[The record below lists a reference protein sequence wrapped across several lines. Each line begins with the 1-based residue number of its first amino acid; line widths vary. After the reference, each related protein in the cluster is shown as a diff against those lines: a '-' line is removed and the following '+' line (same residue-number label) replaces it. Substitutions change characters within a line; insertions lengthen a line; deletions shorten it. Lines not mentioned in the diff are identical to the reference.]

1 MFFDISLYVAL
12 AICAAGLGYKV
23 WMWLTLDVGSESV
36 GQGPGRRAASVL
48 AGLARALFS
57 RRIFTLLRVFAVD
70 GLFQVRAYHNS
81 PSGWLA
87 HQLIFWGMV
96 LLVLMHAFDK
106 QVTAALFSDYQS
118 TLNPYL
124 FLREAFG
131 IMIMAGVGLAIYR
144 RRKLPLMRRTAGWA
158 DQVALVLL
166 AVVMVSGFLTK
177 AVNITS
183 YRYFDSMVADYSG
196 MSDEDGPELAALR
209 GVWSRE
215 FGVKFPDTAKVSGPE
230 QAEMGMQSHQDNC
243 LPCHA
248 APQWALGSWGLSRVI
263 SPLAV
268 GLSDLRAGLWLDR
281 VHFLALFAILAL
293 LPFTKFLHLVTSPLM
308 LMAAAVGRRQD
319 MNPAARAFVR
329 AFELDACTHCA
340 ACSVHCSVST
350 ALPEVA
356 YNTVLPSEKLAAM
369 ARLARRHGGTQAG
382 LDSLREGAGM
392 CTQCHRCT
400 RICPVGIDL
409 QDLWTAL
416 SEDLRTL
423 GYPDSYVAARDAAFQ
438 AAAASRNE
446 ARVKLLPSQTQ
457 WAGDLSADARSFAN
471 CYQCMTCTNACP
483 VVFQFPNP
491 QEHLDLL
498 PHQIMRAL
506 GLGLKEEAMGARM
519 TWTCLTC
526 YRCQEE
532 CPQGVQVTEVLN
544 ELRNLSFRDVRMRG

>member
-1 MFFDISLYVAL
+1 MLFDLSLYVAL

-36 GQGPGRRAASVL
+36 NQGPGRRAAAIL
-48 AGLARALFS
+48 AGMVRALLS
-57 RRIFTLLRVFAVD
+57 PRIFTLLRVFVAD
-70 GLFQVRAYHNS
+70 GLFQVRAFRNS
-81 PSGWLA
+81 PAGWLA

-96 LLVLMHAFDK
+96 LLVLMHAFDQ

-131 IMIMAGVGLAIYR
+131 IMILAGVGLAVYR
-144 RRKLPLMRRTAGWA
+144 RRKLPLMRRTAGRA
-158 DQVALVLL
+158 DRVALVLL
-166 AVVMVSGFLTK
+166 AVVMISGFLVK
-177 AVNITS
+177 AANIDS
-183 YRYFDSMVADYSG
+183 HRYFDTMVADFAG
-196 MSDEDGPELAALR
+196 MSDDDGPELAALR
-209 GVWSRE
+209 GVWSRH
-215 FGVKFPDTAKVSGPE
+215 FGVVFPDQAQVSGPD
-230 QAEMGMQSHQDNC
+230 QAELGMETHQEYC

-248 APQWALGSWGLSRVI
+248 APQWAFGSWSLSRALA
-263 SPLAV
+263 PLAV
-268 GLSDLRAGLWLDR
+268 QLSDLNAGLLLDR

-350 ALPEVA
+350 ALPEVTVNA
-356 YNTVLPSEKLAAM
+356 VLPSEKLAAM
-369 ARLARRHGGTQAG
+369 ARLARHHGLANYS
-382 LDSLREGAGM
+382 LAALREGAGL
-392 CTQCHRCT
+392 CTLCHRCT

-409 QDLWTAL
+409 QDLWFAL
-416 SEDLRTL
+416 AEDLEAL
-423 GYPDSYVAARDAAFQ
+423 GYPDRYVAAREAAFE
-438 AAAASRNE
+438 AAAASRQQTQ
-446 ARVKLLPSQTQ
+446 VKLVPSRTQ
-457 WAGDLSADARSFAN
+457 WAGDLSSDARSFAN
-471 CYQCMTCTNACP
+471 CFQCMTCTNSCP

-544 ELRNLSFRDVRMRG
+544 ELRNLSARECRMRG